1 MVLQLVGGLLISLV
15 AGVLTGLFGVGGGF
29 LITPMLNIVLGLPMP
44 LSVGVG
50 TLNIVG
56 TTTSSLWW
64 RRKSNL
70 ADLKLATVLFG
81 GNALGAYLGA
91 NSLESLRLKGDLV
104 IRGDAIPA
112 ADLYT
117 LIVYFFVLGAIF
129 VWMYLET
136 RRPAGPT
143 VRVGLFARIRI
154 PPFARF
160 DSLEG
165 PALSIPVLAYFGL
178 LLGYLTG
185 LLGVG
190 GGVILLPALV
200 YLVGMRTHAAIVTSS
215 VMVWLTSMVAA
226 ISHASAGN
234 VDVALLLVL
243 LVGGTVGAMAGQSVC
258 DRIAGPKLRRYFSY
272 VVLGV
277 VIMVLA
283 QLVSIYI

>member
-1 MVLQLVGGLLISLV
+1 MVHLIGGLIISLV

-44 LSVGVG
+44 LSVGTG

-70 ADLKLATVLFG
+70 ADLKLAAVLFG

-91 NSLESLRLKGDLV
+91 DTLESLRLKGDLV
-104 IRGDAIPA
+104 IRGDTIPA

-117 LIVYFFVLGAIF
+117 LIVYFFLLGAIF

-136 RRPAGPT
+136 RRPAGPI
-143 VRVGLFARIRI
+143 VRIGLFAKIRI
-154 PPFARF
+154 PPYASF

-165 PALSIPVLAYFGL
+165 PALSIPVLTYFGL

-190 GGVILLPALV
+190 GGVVLLPALV

-243 LVGGTVGAMAGQSVC
+243 LAGGTIGAQAGQSVC
-258 DRIAGPKLRRYFSY
+258 DKMAGPKLRRYFSY

-277 VIMVLA
+277 VIMVLV
-283 QLVSIYI
+283 QLLSIYL